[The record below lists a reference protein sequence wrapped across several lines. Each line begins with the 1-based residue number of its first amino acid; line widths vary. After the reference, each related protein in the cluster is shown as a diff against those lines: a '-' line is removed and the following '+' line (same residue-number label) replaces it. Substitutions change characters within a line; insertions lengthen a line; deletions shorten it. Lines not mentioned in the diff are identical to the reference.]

1 MYYYWG
7 FGLNIAS
14 EIEFP
19 ELLPASLSVPDLV
32 IKLGKIPADIQGGR
46 VEKKDHT
53 YAISDTT
60 YFLDIR
66 NVSKYYVPDMNNVIV
81 EPYTGIDGR
90 SVRIYLLA
98 TVMAFILQQKGMIP
112 FHASGIIKEGGLIL
126 FAGDSGAGK
135 STTLAH
141 LVSKGYKIFT
151 DDVCVL
157 QLSTGDNPVLMGV
170 ASYPMV
176 KLWDDAIENLDNEAF
191 GERTFRVRKDMDKF
205 GQFFFDSFSTVAF
218 PIRQIFIMKV
228 GDTDEVVCRRLSGLD
243 AFQQLERQAYRQHL
257 IVNKELRILHFKK
270 MSILAEHCTIYE
282 VTRPRVGNVQQ
293 VTDILER
300 LF

>member
-7 FGLNIAS
+7 FGLNIVS

-19 ELLPASLSVPDLV
+19 ELLPATPGQHDLV
-32 IKLGKIPADIQGGR
+32 IKLGKTGTDIPGTR
-46 VEKKDHT
+46 VEKKDHS

-66 NVSKYYVPDMNNVIV
+66 NVSRYFVPGMNEIIV
-81 EPYTGIDGR
+81 EPYPGIDGR

-98 TVMAFILQQKGMIP
+98 TVMAFVLQQKGMIP
-112 FHASGIIKEGGLIL
+112 FHASGIIKDGGLIL

-141 LVSKGYKIFT
+141 LVSAGYRIFT

-157 QLSTGDNPVLMGV
+157 KLTDGDKPQLYGL

-176 KLWDDAIENLDNEAF
+176 KLWDDAIESLDSDAF
-191 GERTFRVRKDMDKF
+191 GERSFRVRKDMDKF
-205 GQFFFDSFSTVAF
+205 GQFFFDSFSTGEY
-218 PIRQIFIMKV
+218 PIEKIFILKAADV
-228 GDTDEVVCRRLSGLD
+228 PGVSCRQLTGVE
-243 AFQQLERQAYRQHL
+243 AFQQLEKQAYRQYL
-257 IVNKELRILHFKK
+257 IVNKDLRVLHFKK
-270 MSILAEHCTIYE
+270 MSMLTERCKVYE
-282 VTRPRVGNVQQ
+282 VVRPIDGNVQQ
-293 VTDILER
+293 VVDVVGP